1 MKDSKGG
8 NMPTDSIKRKY
19 FKDMI
24 EMKTNKVY
32 GFTKTSDNTTYG
44 SSTVCESNTNSEGI
58 ETMPNEVYGIR
69 TDEIETVTTTD
80 ATQVYETIN

>member
-1 MKDSKGG
+1 
-8 NMPTDSIKRKY
+8 MPTDSIKRKF
-19 FKDMI
+19 FKDTI

-32 GFTKTSDNTTYG
+32 GFTKTSDDTTYG
-44 SSTVCESNTNSEGI
+44 PSTVCESNTNSEGI

-69 TDEIETVTTTD
+69 TDELIEIVTTID